1 MVVNLSAQAKEK
13 PTAPTEVKPRPKPKT
28 KLSRARCTRHQI
40 GVKTK
45 NTPKMYLEKPLELQC
60 NPSTLG
66 REGTAFHTFQ
76 VCIVSHIT
84 PPLPAGRGGFF
95 LMTTGRNT
103 RLQIVHA
110 ARQCYC
116 RPSRGGATRRLAASY
131 TSRLASIL
139 GYQNRPRP
147 AFPAP
152 PRELFVA
159 VGVAAAVHRARF
171 MPDRLTVLALPHREH
186 KRNITRNITGL
197 STVYP
202 QDTQRT
208 NARGSLHHGDTM
220 GRLLASNRQGQ
231 CADTERR
238 LRGYCATCDAE
249 VRGTQAAEQAGRGA
263 AQSTAGNHER

>member
-1 MVVNLSAQAKEK
+1 
-13 PTAPTEVKPRPKPKT
+13 
-28 KLSRARCTRHQI
+28 
-40 GVKTK
+40 
-45 NTPKMYLEKPLELQC
+45 MYLEKPLELQC

-116 RPSRGGATRRLAASY
+116 GPSRGGATRRLAASY

-139 GYQNRPRP
+139 EYQNRPRP

-171 MPDRLTVLALPHREH
+171 MPDRLTVLALPQPEH

-208 NARGSLHHGDTM
+208 NARGAFTTATRWAGSWPRTDKGNAPTPNA
-220 GRLLASNRQGQ
+220 GYGATARL
-231 CADTERR
+231 
-238 LRGYCATCDAE
+238 AT
-249 VRGTQAAEQAGRGA
+249 RSSRNTG
-263 AQSTAGNHER
+263 S

>member
-1 MVVNLSAQAKEK
+1 
-13 PTAPTEVKPRPKPKT
+13 
-28 KLSRARCTRHQI
+28 
-40 GVKTK
+40 
-45 NTPKMYLEKPLELQC
+45 
-60 NPSTLG
+60 
-66 REGTAFHTFQ
+66 
-76 VCIVSHIT
+76 
-84 PPLPAGRGGFF
+84 
-95 LMTTGRNT
+95 MTTGRNT

-116 RPSRGGATRRLAASY
+116 GPSRGGATRRLAASY

-139 GYQNRPRP
+139 EYQNRPRP

-171 MPDRLTVLALPHREH
+171 MPDRLTVLALPQPEH

-238 LRGYCATCDAE
+238 LRGYCATCDAKFE
-249 VRGTQAAEQAGRGA
+249 EHRQLSKRVVGPHNPRQAIMSDERMVYPNSPVYFEHWCGHEGCAKWVSFGK
-263 AQSTAGNHER
+263 STASKPHGVVSITWPTTTGWALCPAKLMCGVVRLRCIHGRIKNTRSG